1 MRRSMKKT
9 RKPEQDV
16 VDYFAN
22 PNEPMQRQYLALR
35 SFLYEGKTAD
45 EVEAESGYSA
55 STVYGMARD
64 FKIRLKECAALGE
77 DPFFRQNKMGR
88 KKQGRNSELV
98 DIIVVFRKKQLSIP
112 DIKIL
117 MDSKGYNI
125 SEGQIYTICDENGF
139 ARLPKRTREERDELL
154 SKAGATE
161 MLKAPVSE
169 VWDFSIEERFASK
182 AVGILC
188 FLPFIKAYG
197 IDKAI
202 EESLYPET
210 SRIGKI
216 NSILAF
222 LALKLDNVQRYSQDD
237 GWCMDRGLGMFAG
250 LNVLPKTSWYSS
262 YSSAIRRK
270 DNVEFMKALNRIYDE
285 NGMLSDTSNL
295 DFTAIPYWGDEDPFE
310 NNWSGKRS
318 KALISI
324 QAVLAQDPD
333 TGIIC
338 YGDTTVKHDN
348 QNSVVLEFLDFY
360 KEGTGRKVDYLVFDS
375 KFTTLENLCR
385 INEEGIKFI
394 TIQRKSKSL
403 DEKIQNIP
411 DSQWKTVRVEKANHK
426 SRKVVYS
433 ESTVINVKYGKQEL
447 RQIFIKGKGIKP
459 ATIITNDFGLNVK
472 EIIRKYAKRW
482 LVENDISEQIHF
494 FHLNRNCSGIVVKV
508 DFDLTMTILAHNLYR
523 LLARELPGFSHNR
536 ASTLYDKFI
545 NNSGDIIVDKEVI
558 TVKFNRK
565 RHLPLLRES
574 LPEIDEPYSW
584 LGGKKLVFTA
594 GARS

>member
-1 MRRSMKKT
+1 M
-9 RKPEQDV
+9 QNV

-22 PNEPMQRQYLALR
+22 PNEPLHRQYLALR
-35 SFLYEGKTAD
+35 SFLYDGKTAE

-64 FKIRLKECAALGE
+64 FKIRLKECAEFGE
-77 DPFFRQNKMGR
+77 DPFFRQNKIGR
-88 KKQGRNSELV
+88 KKQKRDNELV
-98 DIIVVFRKKQLSIP
+98 DSIVTFRKKHLSIP
-112 DIKIL
+112 DIKVL
-117 MDSKGYNI
+117 LDSKGYDV

-154 SKAGATE
+154 SKAEAVQV
-161 MLKAPVSE
+161 LKAPVSE
-169 VWDFSIEERFASK
+169 VRDFSTEERFASK
-182 AVGILC
+182 GVGILC

-202 EESLYPET
+202 EKSFYPKT
-210 SRIGKI
+210 SQIGKL

-262 YSSAIRRK
+262 YSSAIGRK
-270 DNVEFMKALNRIYDE
+270 DNVEFMKALNKIYERNDL
-285 NGMLSDTSNL
+285 LSNTANL
-295 DFTAIPYWGDEDPFE
+295 DFTAIPYGGDEDPFE

-348 QNSVVLEFLDFY
+348 QNNVVLEFLDFY
-360 KEGTGRKVDYLVFDS
+360 KEGVGRKVDYLVFDS
-375 KFTTLENLCR
+375 KFTTLGNLGR
-385 INEEGIKFI
+385 INDKSIKFI
-394 TIQRKSKSL
+394 TVQRKSKNL
-403 DEKIQNIP
+403 NEKIENIP
-411 DSQWKTVRVEKANHK
+411 DSQWKTVKVERANHK

-433 ESTVINVKYGKQEL
+433 ESTVRNEKYGEQEL
-447 RQIFIKGKGIKP
+447 RQIFLKGNNIKS
-459 ATIITNDFGLNVK
+459 ATIITNDFKLK
-472 EIIRKYAKRW
+472 AEEIIRRYAKRW
-482 LVENDISEQIHF
+482 LIENDISEQIHF

-508 DFDLTMTILAHNLYR
+508 DFDLTLTILAHNLYR

-545 NNSGDIIVDKEVI
+545 DNSGDIIVGKEVI
-558 TVKFNRK
+558 NVRLNRK

-574 LPEIDEPYSW
+574 LPEINEPYPW
-584 LGGKKLVFTA
+584 LGGKKLAFTA
-594 GARS
+594 STHS